1 MNGTAGRK
9 RRDVSFDD
17 PFTLESKLEKV
28 RLGMAQLDRVNLDSY
43 LSPLNTTTENLKLD
57 EKTYK
62 RTLEDVFPL
71 LVILLNYYKYVDKIF
86 MEWA

>member
-43 LSPLNTTTENLKLD
+43 LSPLNTTTDNLKLD

-62 RTLEDVFPL
+62 RTLKDVFPL
-71 LVILLNYYKYVDKIF
+71 LVI
-86 MEWA
+86 